1 MIYEVTI
8 GEKSHRVEL
17 TRNDSGWHCK
27 LDGRPVPLD
36 VVPAQQGVLSIL
48 LDGKSYEV
56 KQESSAAGT
65 SIVVGHQR
73 FPAAVRDPR
82 SLRARRSTEAG
93 THGVRKISAP
103 MPGKVVRIMAAVGTE
118 VEAGQGVVVIEAM
131 KMQNELKS
139 PKKGIVKKLNVSEGA
154 AVEAGQSLAEVE

>member
-8 GEKSHRVEL
+8 GEKSHHVEL

-36 VVPAQQGVLSIL
+36 VISTRQGVLSIL

-56 KQESSAAGT
+56 KQESAAGET
-65 SIVVGHQR
+65 NIVVGHQR
-73 FPAAVRDPR
+73 FPATVRDPR
-82 SLRARRSTEAG
+82 SLRSRRKAEAG
-93 THGVRKISAP
+93 AHGVRKLTAP
-103 MPGKVVRIMAAVGTE
+103 MPGKVVRILAQVGTE
-118 VEAGQGVVVIEAM
+118 VEDGQGVVVIEAM

-139 PKKGIVKKLNVSEGA
+139 PKKGTLKKLNVSEGA
-154 AVEAGQSLAEVE
+154 AVHAGQTLAEVE